1 MTDILNGIRVV
12 ELAAWTFVPAAGA
25 VLADWG
31 ADVIKVEH
39 PETGDP
45 QRGLISSGIVA
56 GAGGVNHFI
65 EQPNR
70 GKRSIALDTSTPEG
84 LELLM
89 KLIES
94 ADVFLTNLLPDSRQ
108 RMGIDVEQV
117 RARNPKIIY
126 ARGHGYGTK
135 GELAAQGG
143 FDLAA
148 YWARGGIGQAY
159 AAGDGSYPPL
169 QRPAFGDVYGGLS
182 IAAGIAGA
190 LVKRERTGEPSVV
203 DVSLLGAAI
212 WQLGP
217 DVVGAGI
224 TGEEIPR
231 FALEEMPNPAAS
243 MYRTRDGRFIAFVLL
258 QADRFWAD
266 FCTRLG
272 RPDLIDDER
281 YANAVVRFEN
291 RAARTERVG
300 SRAMYCCSSMQRG
313 GHVIS
318 AKTEHHAVLNAIEH
332 LEKHEGFE
340 VTWLNIS
347 RDGIID
353 IDQLADAIRPE
364 TRLVSIMTAN
374 NETGVIQPMRE
385 IWRICR
391 ERGVLL
397 HSDMVQSFGKID
409 TDLSLVD
416 AASFAAHK
424 FYGPKGIGLLFLAQ
438 RSFDSADHV
447 RWRTR
452 ERATARN
459 RKCRCN
465 RGNGSGSRMDIARS

>member
-1 MTDILNGIRVV
+1 MSDILNGIRIV

-65 EQPNR
+65 EHPNR

-89 KLIES
+89 NLIES

-108 RMGIDVEQV
+108 RMGIDVEQI

-169 QRPAFGDVYGGLS
+169 QRPAFGDVYGGLA

-224 TGEEIPR
+224 TGTDIPR
-231 FALEEMPNPAAS
+231 FQLEEMPNPAAS

-266 FCTRLG
+266 FCMRLG

-281 YANAVVRFEN
+281 YANAMVRFEN
-291 RAARTERVG
+291 RADCIVELR
-300 SRAMYCCSSMQRG
+300 
-313 GHVIS
+313 
-318 AKTEHHAVLNAIEH
+318 KTIGAE
-332 LEKHEGFE
+332 
-340 VTWLNIS
+340 
-347 RDGIID
+347 D
-353 IDQLADAIRPE
+353 LAH
-364 TRLVSIMTAN
+364 
-374 NETGVIQPMRE
+374 
-385 IWRICR
+385 W
-391 ERGVLL
+391 
-397 HSDMVQSFGKID
+397 
-409 TDLSLVD
+409 
-416 AASFAAHK
+416 
-424 FYGPKGIGLLFLAQ
+424 
-438 RSFDSADHV
+438 
-447 RWRTR
+447 
-452 ERATARN
+452 
-459 RKCRCN
+459 
-465 RGNGSGSRMDIARS
+465 

>member
-1 MTDILNGIRVV
+1 MSDILSGIRVV

-45 QRGLISSGIVA
+45 QRGLISSGIVT

-70 GKRSIALDTSTPEG
+70 GKRSIGLDTSTPEG

-89 KLIES
+89 KLVET

-108 RMGIDVEQV
+108 RMGIDVEQI

-126 ARGHGYGTK
+126 ARGHGYGPK
-135 GELAAQGG
+135 GDLAGQGG

-148 YWARGGIGQAY
+148 YWARGGIGEAY

-203 DVSLLGAAI
+203 DVSLLNAAI

-224 TGEEIPR
+224 TGEDIPK
-231 FALEEMPNPAAS
+231 FQLAEMPNPVAS
-243 MYRTRDGRFIAFVLL
+243 IYKTRDSRHIAFVLL

-272 RPDLIDDER
+272 RPDLIADERFANATVRFGNRADCITELRKAIGEHDLAHWEKAFEGFDGVWDVMRTAREVHDDPQAIVNGYLPRTTDANGTEFALAASPVQFDETPLTLSCAPGHGEHTDALLAELGYSDDEIIEFKI
-281 YANAVVRFEN
+281 NSVV
-291 RAARTERVG
+291 
-300 SRAMYCCSSMQRG
+300 
-313 GHVIS
+313 
-318 AKTEHHAVLNAIEH
+318 L
-332 LEKHEGFE
+332 
-340 VTWLNIS
+340 
-347 RDGIID
+347 
-353 IDQLADAIRPE
+353 
-364 TRLVSIMTAN
+364 
-374 NETGVIQPMRE
+374 
-385 IWRICR
+385 
-391 ERGVLL
+391 
-397 HSDMVQSFGKID
+397 
-409 TDLSLVD
+409 
-416 AASFAAHK
+416 
-424 FYGPKGIGLLFLAQ
+424 
-438 RSFDSADHV
+438 
-447 RWRTR
+447 
-452 ERATARN
+452 
-459 RKCRCN
+459 
-465 RGNGSGSRMDIARS
+465 

>member
-1 MTDILNGIRVV
+1 MSDILDGIRVV

-70 GKRSIALDTSTPEG
+70 GKRSIGLDTSTPEG

-135 GELAAQGG
+135 GDLAAQGG

-224 TGEEIPR
+224 TGTDVPR
-231 FALEEMPNPAAS
+231 FELEEMPNPAAS
-243 MYRTRDGRFIAFVLL
+243 VYRTRDGRFIAFVLL

-281 YANAVVRFEN
+281 YANAMVRFEN
-291 RAARTERVG
+291 RADCIAELRKTIGAEDLARWEKAFSGFDGVWDVMRTAHEIHSDPQAIANG
-300 SRAMYCCSSMQRG
+300 YLPRATDPSGNEFALAASPVQFDETPLQLDRAP
-313 GHVIS
+313 GHG
-318 AKTEHHAVLNAIEH
+318 EHTDALLAE
-332 LEKHEGFE
+332 LGYSEDE
-340 VTWLNIS
+340 
-347 RDGIID
+347 IID
-353 IDQLADAIRPE
+353 FKIK
-364 TRLVSIMTAN
+364 S
-374 NETGVIQPMRE
+374 VI
-385 IWRICR
+385 
-391 ERGVLL
+391 L
-397 HSDMVQSFGKID
+397 
-409 TDLSLVD
+409 
-416 AASFAAHK
+416 
-424 FYGPKGIGLLFLAQ
+424 
-438 RSFDSADHV
+438 
-447 RWRTR
+447 
-452 ERATARN
+452 
-459 RKCRCN
+459 
-465 RGNGSGSRMDIARS
+465 

>member
-1 MTDILNGIRVV
+1 MSDILNGIRVV

-70 GKRSIALDTSTPEG
+70 GKRSIGLNTGTPEG

-108 RMGIDVEQV
+108 RMGIDLEQV
-117 RARNPKIIY
+117 RARNSKIIY

-231 FALEEMPNPAAS
+231 FQLEEMPNPAAS

-266 FCTRLG
+266 FCMRLG

-291 RAARTERVG
+291 RADCIVELR
-300 SRAMYCCSSMQRG
+300 
-313 GHVIS
+313 
-318 AKTEHHAVLNAIEH
+318 KTIGAEDLAHW
-332 LEKHEGFE
+332 EKAFSGFE
-340 VTWLNIS
+340 GVWDVMRTAHEIHSDPQALANGYLPRTTDANGNEFALAAS
-347 RDGIID
+347 PVQFDETPLQLDRAPGHGEHTESLLAELGYSEDEIID
-353 IDQLADAIRPE
+353 FKIK
-364 TRLVSIMTAN
+364 S
-374 NETGVIQPMRE
+374 VI
-385 IWRICR
+385 
-391 ERGVLL
+391 L
-397 HSDMVQSFGKID
+397 
-409 TDLSLVD
+409 
-416 AASFAAHK
+416 
-424 FYGPKGIGLLFLAQ
+424 
-438 RSFDSADHV
+438 
-447 RWRTR
+447 
-452 ERATARN
+452 
-459 RKCRCN
+459 
-465 RGNGSGSRMDIARS
+465 